1 MTAGTLTRTTLATP
15 PMTLATSAI
24 LEAQEVEKIYQSF
37 RSGFMMRALRGVTIT
52 VEPGELVAI
61 MGPSGCGKST
71 VLHMLGGLDRP
82 TTGEIWLDGQRIDTL
97 SEAKRAILRRQRIGF
112 VFQFFNLI
120 NNLSV
125 ADNVELPPD

>member
-1 MTAGTLTRTTLATP
+1 
-15 PMTLATSAI
+15 
-24 LEAQEVEKIYQSF
+24 
-37 RSGFMMRALRGVTIT
+37 MMRALRGVTIT